1 MERRVQVYL
10 YIAVYLP
17 VKGRIA
23 LSNEVCLRSER
34 YQAQECQAAFGAYCL
49 SLQFLR
55 RIVYCRAYPQSAMRE
70 KSYAFKASPV
80 VSCREVLSGASY
92 SPRVLL

>member
-23 LSNEVCLRSER
+23 LSNDVCLRSER
-34 YQAQECQAAFGAYCL
+34 YQAQEYQAAFGAYCL

-55 RIVYCRAYPQSAMRE
+55 
-70 KSYAFKASPV
+70 
-80 VSCREVLSGASY
+80 
-92 SPRVLL
+92 